1 MALTLPSIGAAWSR
15 DPFRLIHWTSLALC
29 IVFLPWSTAFLSM
42 AQMLMVLNWIA
53 QGIAQRTMGK
63 RLRDAFGTAPS
74 FLFLSF
80 FGIHVIGL
88 LWTSPEGLGWG
99 LDLVRI
105 LLPVLTFGMVL
116 ASTPRL
122 SQQELRTLLLLG
134 AWSAVLSTVASLIL
148 CDWGLQ
154 DYRAR
159 SVFISHIRLGL
170 LLCFSITV
178 FLFYL
183 PRNRWGR
190 AAHGAAALWALYYLN
205 ALGSVQGIFTLGV
218 LAMYFAWRG
227 SARLP
232 NVWRY
237 VARMVIVLLP
247 MLSAI
252 GVGMALYN
260 STITPVA
267 EESGWGEYTPSGEP
281 YTFDVTNPQRENG
294 EHVWAWIALE
304 EADRAWQLRSNL
316 PLSSNDGLDHPL
328 RSTLFRYLTAMH
340 VRKDSAGVMALS
352 DADVKRIEQGF
363 TFPQAQEPSQIRERF
378 DEIAYE
384 IGQYKAYGG
393 ANGHSITM
401 RLEFKKVG
409 MAIARENWAFGVGTG
424 DTQLAFTAAHSTRDN
439 GLAPQWWLRA
449 HDQYLT
455 WTISFGIIGLLW
467 ILFSLMW
474 PALRLQAGQH
484 GLFIAWATILAL
496 SNLSNDTLETQAGA
510 TFFALY
516 YALFVF
522 AAPKVQEAELES
534 S

>member
-1 MALTLPSIGAAWSR
+1 MAHTLPSIGAAWGR
-15 DPFRLIHWTSLALC
+15 DPFRLIHWTSLGLC

-42 AQMLMVLNWIA
+42 AQMLMLVNWIA

-63 RLRDAFGTAPS
+63 RLRDAFATAPS
-74 FLFLSF
+74 LVFLSF
-80 FGIHVIGL
+80 FGLHVIGL
-88 LWTSPEGLGWG
+88 LWTSSEGLGWG

-134 AWSAVLSTVASLIL
+134 AWSVVLSTLVSLML
-148 CDWGLQ
+148 CDWDLQ

-170 LLCFSITV
+170 MLCFSIAV

-183 PRNRWGR
+183 PRNWWGR

-205 ALGSVQGIFTLGV
+205 ALGSIQGIFTLGV
-218 LAMYFAWRG
+218 IALYFAWRESG
-227 SARLP
+227 RLP
-232 NVWRY
+232 HAGRSA
-237 VARMVIVLLP
+237 ARTVIVLLP
-247 MLSAI
+247 LLSAVW
-252 GVGMALYN
+252 VGITLYN
-260 STITPVA
+260 STIPPVA
-267 EESGWGEYTPSGEP
+267 EDSGWGAYAPSGEP
-281 YTFDVTNPQRENG
+281 YTFDATNPQRENG

-304 EADRAWQLRSNL
+304 EADRAWQQRSQV
-316 PLSSNDGLDHPL
+316 PLNSNDGLDHPL

-352 DADVKRIEQGF
+352 DVDVRRIEHGF
-363 TFPQAQEPSQIRERF
+363 TFPEAQEPSQLRERF

-384 IGQYKAYGG
+384 IGQYKAYGR

-409 MAIARENWAFGVGTG
+409 MEIARENWAFGVGTG
-424 DTQLAFTAAHSTRDN
+424 DTQLAFTAAHSKRNN
-439 GLAPQWWLRA
+439 GLDPQWWLRA

-474 PALRLQAGQH
+474 PVLRLQAWEH
-484 GLFIAWATILAL
+484 GLFVAWAIILAL

-522 AAPKVQEAELES
+522 AAPKAQESELVS